1 MGEVMRRLVQALG
14 LKREAF
20 VWMDLN
26 DRATGDALVLVVV
39 TRLLILLGL
48 GFGLLGLATSISGL
62 EVLFRSMLNAA
73 VFWLGYSAVTY
84 AVARFM
90 FEGDGGYATVLRVA
104 GFAYPTLLLVLVTG
118 RVFSNGIIAFLVAAV
133 WFALIVAHGVKAVFD
148 LTLQKSLAASALG
161 LVGWIVVAS
170 ILGYG
175 LV

>member
-1 MGEVMRRLVQALG
+1 MGEAMRRFMQALG

-48 GFGLLGLATSISGL
+48 GLSLLGLATSASGI

-73 VFWLGYSAVTY
+73 VFWLAYSGITF
-84 AVARFM
+84 AVARYM
-90 FEGDGGYATVLRVA
+90 LEGDGGFATVLRIT
-104 GFAYPTLLLVLVTG
+104 GFAYPTLLLVVITI
-118 RVFSNGIIAFLVAAV
+118 RVFDNPLIAFLVAAA
-133 WFALIVAHGVKAVFD
+133 WFLTIVAHGVRAVFE
-148 LTLQKSLAASALG
+148 LPLARAFVAAGLG
-161 LVGWIVVAS
+161 LVGWTLLAS
-170 ILGYG
+170 LLGYG